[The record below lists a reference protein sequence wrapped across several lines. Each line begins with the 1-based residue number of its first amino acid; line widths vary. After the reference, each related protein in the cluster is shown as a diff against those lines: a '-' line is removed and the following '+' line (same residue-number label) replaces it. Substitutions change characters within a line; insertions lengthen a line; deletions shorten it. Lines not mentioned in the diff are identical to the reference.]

1 VHRVMIVDDSLTVRM
16 DLQAAFAAA
25 GFEAE
30 LCENADRYRE
40 ALSKGPFALVVL
52 DLLLPDADGLDL
64 LKEIK
69 SNPRSA
75 SVPVMLL
82 STEAE
87 VRNRVK
93 GLKTGADEYI
103 GKPYD
108 AAYVVAR
115 AKEIVRRASAA
126 SAESAPTI
134 LVVDDSPTF
143 RESLK
148 SALEAAGY
156 RVVVAESGEEGLH
169 KAADE
174 RPSAMIVDGVLPGID
189 GSTVIRRMREDVALR
204 RVPCLLLTA
213 SEERSGEV
221 SALRAGADA
230 YVRKEERIEVILA
243 RLAAVLR
250 SAKTPAALGQTS
262 GLLGPKRI
270 LAVDDSP
277 TYLHQLSDEL
287 REEGYEVIQ
296 ARSGEEALELLAVQA
311 VDCILLD
318 LLMPGMSGQETCR
331 QIKSRPERRDIPL
344 IMLTALDER
353 DAMLEGIRLGADDYI
368 TKSGDFEV
376 LRARLGA
383 QLRRKQFEDENRRIR
398 EELLRKELVEAEARV
413 SKQLAETRAELLA
426 ELEKKNKELE
436 AFSYS
441 VSHDLRAPLRAIDGF
456 CQVLEEESAPR
467 LDDEGKRHLR
477 VVRENAR
484 RMGELIDD
492 LLAFSR
498 MGRQAM
504 QPTRIDME
512 KLATD
517 VFEAL
522 RSESPGR
529 AIRFQVEKLPPA
541 QADLPMMR
549 QVLINLLSNSI
560 KYTAPRATAEIAMKA
575 KETAEETVYSI
586 RDNGVGFDMQYS
598 HKLFGVFQRLHSN
611 DEFAGTGVGLAI
623 VHRIIERHG
632 GRVWAEGKP
641 DRGAV
646 FYFALKREPA

>member
-1 VHRVMIVDDSLTVRM
+1 L
-16 DLQAAFAAA
+16 AAT
-25 GFEAE
+25 
-30 LCENADRYRE
+30 R
-40 ALSKGPFALVVL
+40 FALVIL
-52 DLLLPDADGLDL
+52 DVLLPDGDGIELLRQIRAD
-64 LKEIK
+64 
-69 SNPRSA
+69 PA
-75 SVPVMLL
+75 SGDTAVMLL

-93 GLKTGADEYI
+93 GLKTGADEYV

-126 SAESAPTI
+126 SGESPPTI

-143 RESLK
+143 RESLR
-148 SALEAAGY
+148 SALESAGY

-213 SEERSGEV
+213 SEERSGEI

-296 ARSGEEALELLAVQA
+296 ARSGEEALDLLAAQA

-318 LLMPGMSGQETCR
+318 LLMPGMSGQEACR
-331 QIKSRPERRDIPL
+331 HIKSKPEWRDIPL

-353 DAMLEGIRLGADDYI
+353 EAMIEGIRLGADDYI
-368 TKSGDFEV
+368 TKSSDFEV
-376 LRARLGA
+376 LKARLGA
-383 QLRRKQFEDENRRIR
+383 QLRRKQFEDENRLIR

-456 CQVLEEESAPR
+456 CQILEEESAPR

-498 MGRQAM
+498 MGRQAI
-504 QPTRIDME
+504 QLTDIDMT
-512 KLATD
+512 KLAKD
-517 VFEAL
+517 VFEML
-522 RSESPGR
+522 RLEGPPR
-529 AIRFQVEKLPPA
+529 AIRFHGEALPRV
-541 QADLPMMR
+541 QADLSMMR
-549 QVLINLLSNSI
+549 QVLFNLLSNSL
-560 KYTAPRATAEIAMKA
+560 KYTAPRDTAEIVMRAT
-575 KETAEETVYSI
+575 ENGDETVFSI
-586 RDNGVGFDMQYS
+586 QDNGVGFDMQYA
-598 HKLFGVFQRLHSN
+598 HRLFGVFQRLHSN

-641 DRGAV
+641 DRGAT
-646 FYFALKREPA
+646 FYFTLRRRPA